1 MKGRPKIAL
10 LAKREAP
17 ARLLARKLLDEFERR
32 GADVLVDEET
42 ALSLGGAPGFPRRKI
57 PRDRALVV
65 SLGGDGTL
73 LSAARAASDGA
84 EILGVNLGTLGFLT
98 GVSKREVRSL
108 AADVLS
114 GNFDRD
120 VRRLLE
126 VSVSE
131 ARARTRRFRV
141 LNDAVLNRG
150 ALSRIARF
158 TLRFDGK
165 PFSSMRADG
174 LIISS
179 PTGSTAYNLSAG
191 GPLLH
196 PHVQGFIVTPI
207 CPHALTHRP
216 IVLPAGKTLE
226 VAFEAGTPEGIYL
239 TLDGQEGFRLPSGC
253 VLRAGIARRTV
264 TLLRRPQ
271 SDYFATLS
279 EKLNWGV

>member
-1 MKGRPKIAL
+1 VKSRRTIAL
-10 LAKREAP
+10 LAKQEAA
-17 ARLLARKLLDEFERR
+17 ARLLARRLHAEFRRR
-32 GADVLVDEET
+32 GIDVIVDEDT
-42 ALSLGGAPGFPRRKI
+42 AHQLGIPDGFSRRKV
-57 PRDRALVV
+57 PRDRDLVI

-73 LSAARAASDGA
+73 LTAARAVRDGT

-98 GVSKREVRSL
+98 GVSKRQIRSL
-108 AADVLS
+108 VVDAIE
-114 GNFDRD
+114 GKFDRD

-126 VSVSE
+126 ISVGE
-131 ARARTRRFRV
+131 KGRPLRRYRV

-158 TLRFDGK
+158 TLLFDGS

-226 VAFEAGTPEGIYL
+226 VSFEAGTAEGIYL
-239 TLDGQEGFRLPSGC
+239 TLDGQEGFRLPSGSF
-253 VLRAGIARRTV
+253 VRAGVARRTV
-264 TLLRRPQ
+264 TLLRRPR
-271 SDYFATLS
+271 SGYFETLS

>member
-1 MKGRPKIAL
+1 VKPPRIAL
-10 LAKREAP
+10 LAKREAS
-17 ARLLARKLLDEFERR
+17 ARRLARKLLDEFARR
-32 GADVLVDEET
+32 GVDVLVDEET
-42 ALSLGGAPGFPRRKI
+42 ALSLGIAGGFPRGRI
-57 PRDRALVV
+57 PPDRGLVV
-65 SLGGDGTL
+65 SLCGDGTL

-98 GVSKREVRSL
+98 GVSRREARTL
-108 AADVLS
+108 AASVLS
-114 GNFDRD
+114 DDFDRD
-120 VRRLLE
+120 LRRLLE
-126 VSVSE
+126 ITIAESG
-131 ARARTRRFRV
+131 ARPRRFRV

-216 IVLPAGKTLE
+216 IVLPAGKRLE

-253 VLRAGIARRTV
+253 VLSAGIARRTV

-271 SDYFATLS
+271 SDYFATLA

>member
-1 MKGRPKIAL
+1 VKRPPKIAL
-10 LAKREAP
+10 LAKQEAA
-17 ARLLARKLLDEFERR
+17 ARVLARRLYGEFLRR
-32 GADVLVDEET
+32 GADVLLDEET
-42 ALSLGGAPGFPRRKI
+42 ARSLGVSPSFPRNRI
-57 PRDRALVV
+57 PRDRRLVI

-73 LSAARAASDGA
+73 LSAARAVTDGA

-98 GVSKREVRSL
+98 GVSKRQIRSL
-108 AADVLS
+108 VSDALE
-114 GNFDRD
+114 GNFQRD

-126 VSVSE
+126 ITVSE
-131 ARARTRRFRV
+131 TGLPERRFRV

-196 PHVQGFIVTPI
+196 PHVFGFIVTPI

-216 IVLPAGKTLE
+216 IVLPAGKVLE
-226 VAFEAGTPEGIYL
+226 VSFEAGTPEGIYL

-253 VLRAGIARRTV
+253 VLSAGVARRTV

-271 SDYFATLS
+271 SDYFETLS

>member
-1 MKGRPKIAL
+1 MKRRPKIAL
-10 LAKREAP
+10 LAKQEPA
-17 ARLLARKLLDEFERR
+17 ARLLARKLFDEFERH
-32 GADVLVDEET
+32 GADTRVDDDT
-42 ALSLGGAPGFPRRKI
+42 ARALGIPGGFPRGKI
-57 PRDRALVV
+57 PRDRRLVI

-73 LSAARAASDGA
+73 LSAARAVSNGA

-98 GVSKREVRSL
+98 GISKRQVRSL
-108 AADVLS
+108 ALDAVA
-114 GNFDRD
+114 GKFDRD

-126 VSVSE
+126 IAVEEKGVP
-131 ARARTRRFRV
+131 ARRFHV

-158 TLRFDGK
+158 TLRFDGR

-179 PTGSTAYNLSAG
+179 ATGSTAYNLSAG

-226 VAFEAGTPEGIYL
+226 VSFEAGTPEGIYL

-253 VLRAGIARRTV
+253 VLSAGVARRTV
-264 TLLRRPQ
+264 TLLRRPK
-271 SDYFATLS
+271 SNYFETLS

>member
-1 MKGRPKIAL
+1 VKPPRIAR

-17 ARLLARKLLDEFERR
+17 ARLLARRLFDELVRR
-32 GADVLVDEET
+32 GADVRVDEET
-42 ALSLGGAPGFPRRKI
+42 ARALGHLDGFPRKKI
-57 PRDRALVV
+57 PRDRRLVL

-98 GVSKREVRSL
+98 GVSRREARSL
-108 AADVLS
+108 ADAVLS
-114 GNFDRD
+114 DDFDRD

-126 VSVSE
+126 IGISE
-131 ARARTRRFRV
+131 SGAKPRRFRV

-216 IVLPAGKTLE
+216 IVLPAGKRLE

-239 TLDGQEGFRLPSGC
+239 TLDGQEGFRLPSEC
-253 VLRAGIARRTV
+253 VLSAGVARRTV

>member
-1 MKGRPKIAL
+1 VKSPPKIAL
-10 LAKREAP
+10 LAKQEAA
-17 ARLLARKLLDEFERR
+17 ARVLARRLHREFLRR
-32 GADVLVDEET
+32 GADALLDDET
-42 ALSLGGAPGFPRRKI
+42 ARSLGVSVSFPRRKI
-57 PRDRALVV
+57 PRDRRLVI

-73 LSAARAASDGA
+73 LSAARAVSDGA

-98 GVSKREVRSL
+98 GISKRQVRSL
-108 AADVLS
+108 VADALA
-114 GNFDRD
+114 GNFHRD

-126 VSVSE
+126 ISVRE
-131 ARARTRRFRV
+131 AGLPERRFRV

-196 PHVQGFIVTPI
+196 PHVAGFIVTPI

-216 IVLPAGKTLE
+216 IVLPAGKVLE
-226 VAFEAGTPEGIYL
+226 VSFEAGTPEGIYL

-253 VLRAGIARRTV
+253 VLSAGVARRTV

-271 SDYFATLS
+271 SDYFETLS

>member
-1 MKGRPKIAL
+1 VKNRPKIAL
-10 LAKREAP
+10 LAKQEAA
-17 ARLLARKLLDEFERR
+17 ARVLARGLFREFQRR
-32 GADVLVDEET
+32 GADALLDEET
-42 ALSLGGAPGFPRRKI
+42 ARSLGVSASFPRRRI
-57 PRDRALVV
+57 PRDRRLVI

-73 LSAARAASDGA
+73 LSAARAVSDGA

-98 GVSKREVRSL
+98 GISKRPVRSL
-108 AADVLS
+108 VNDVME
-114 GNFDRD
+114 GNFQRD

-126 VSVSE
+126 ITVSE
-131 ARARTRRFRV
+131 TGLPDRRFRV

-216 IVLPAGKTLE
+216 IVLPAGKDLE
-226 VAFEAGTPEGIYL
+226 VSFEAGTPEGIYL
-239 TLDGQEGFRLPSGC
+239 TLDGQEGFRLPSGS
-253 VLRAGIARRTV
+253 LLSAGVARRTV

-271 SDYFATLS
+271 SDYFETLS

>member
-1 MKGRPKIAL
+1 MKSRPRIAVF
-10 LAKREAP
+10 AKGEAA
-17 ARLLARKLLDEFERR
+17 ARVLARKLLQELERR
-32 GADVLVDEET
+32 GADVLLDEDT
-42 ALSLGGAPGFPRRKI
+42 ARLLGLPGGFPRRRI
-57 PRDRALVV
+57 PPDRGIVL

-73 LSAARAASDGA
+73 LSAARAVTDGA

-98 GVSKREVRSL
+98 GISRREVRSL
-108 AADVLS
+108 AGDVLA
-114 GNFDRD
+114 GRFDRD
-120 VRRLLE
+120 VRHFLE
-126 VSVSE
+126 VTVTE
-131 ARARTRRFRV
+131 GNVRPRRYRV

-174 LIISS
+174 LIIAS

-196 PHVQGFIVTPI
+196 PHVPGFIVTPI

-216 IVLPAGKTLE
+216 IVLPAGKKLE
-226 VAFEAGTPEGIYL
+226 VSFEAGTTEGIYL
-239 TLDGQEGFRLPSGC
+239 TLDGQEGFRLPSGAS
-253 VLRAGIARRTV
+253 LRAGIARRTV

-271 SDYFATLS
+271 SDYFSTLS
-279 EKLNWGV
+279 EKLSWGV

>member
-1 MKGRPKIAL
+1 VKRPPKIAL
-10 LAKREAP
+10 LAKQEAA
-17 ARLLARKLLDEFERR
+17 ARVLARRLHREFLRR
-32 GADVLVDEET
+32 GADILLDEET
-42 ALSLGGAPGFPRRKI
+42 ARSLGVSPSFPRRKI
-57 PRDRALVV
+57 PRDRRLVI

-73 LSAARAASDGA
+73 LSSARAVSDGA

-98 GVSKREVRSL
+98 GVSKRQVRSL
-108 AADVLS
+108 VSDALE
-114 GNFDRD
+114 GNFQRD

-126 VSVSE
+126 ITVSE
-131 ARARTRRFRV
+131 TGLPDRRFRV

-165 PFSSMRADG
+165 PFSS
-174 LIISS
+174 
-179 PTGSTAYNLSAG
+179 GSTAYNLSAG

-196 PHVQGFIVTPI
+196 PHVFGFIVTPI

-216 IVLPAGKTLE
+216 IVLPAGKVLE
-226 VAFEAGTPEGIYL
+226 VSFEAGTPEGIYL

-253 VLRAGIARRTV
+253 LLSAGVARRTV

-271 SDYFATLS
+271 SDYFETLS

>member
-1 MKGRPKIAL
+1 MKRPPKIAL
-10 LAKREAP
+10 LAKQEAA
-17 ARLLARKLLDEFERR
+17 ARVLARRLYGEFLRR
-32 GADVLVDEET
+32 GADVLLDEET
-42 ALSLGGAPGFPRRKI
+42 ARSLGVSPSFPRNRI
-57 PRDRALVV
+57 PRDRRLVI

-73 LSAARAASDGA
+73 LSAARAVTDGA

-98 GVSKREVRSL
+98 GVSKRQIRSL
-108 AADVLS
+108 VSDALE
-114 GNFDRD
+114 GNFQRD

-126 VSVSE
+126 ITVSE
-131 ARARTRRFRV
+131 TGLPERRFRV

-196 PHVQGFIVTPI
+196 PHVFGFIVTPI

-216 IVLPAGKTLE
+216 IVLPAGKVLE
-226 VAFEAGTPEGIYL
+226 VSFEAGTPEGIYL

-253 VLRAGIARRTV
+253 VLSAGVARRTV

-271 SDYFATLS
+271 SDYFETLS

>member
-1 MKGRPKIAL
+1 MKGLPRIAL
-10 LAKREAP
+10 LAKQVP
-17 ARLLARKLLDEFERR
+17 AARVLARKLYQEFRR
-32 GADVLVDEET
+32 RRVDVLLDEET
-42 ALSLGGAPGFPRRKI
+42 ARESDAARAFPRNRI
-57 PRDRALVV
+57 PRDRRLVI

-73 LSAARAASDGA
+73 LSAARAVSDGA
-84 EILGVNLGTLGFLT
+84 ELLGVNLGTLGFLT
-98 GVSKREVRSL
+98 GVSRRHARSL
-108 AADVLS
+108 VDDVIA
-114 GNFDRD
+114 GRFQRD
-120 VRRLLE
+120 VRRYLE
-126 VSVSE
+126 VTVRE
-131 ARARTRRFRV
+131 RRARPRRFRV

-150 ALSRIARF
+150 ALSRIAKF

-174 LIISS
+174 LIVSS

-216 IVLPAGKTLE
+216 IVLPAGKMLE
-226 VAFEAGTPEGIYL
+226 VSFEAGTPEGIYL

-253 VLRAGIARRTV
+253 ILEAGVARRTI

-271 SDYFATLS
+271 NDYFGTLS

>member
-1 MKGRPKIAL
+1 MKSRPRIAL
-10 LAKREAP
+10 LAKHEAS
-17 ARLLARKLLDEFERR
+17 ARLLARKLLDEFVRR
-32 GADVLVDEET
+32 GADVLVDEDT
-42 ALSLGGAPGFPRRKI
+42 AHALGGAAGFPRRKI
-57 PRDRALVV
+57 PRDRRLVV

-98 GVSKREVRSL
+98 GVSKRQIRSL
-108 AADVLS
+108 AADVLADD
-114 GNFDRD
+114 FDRD

-126 VSVSE
+126 VTVTE
-131 ARARTRRFRV
+131 AGARPRRFRV

-216 IVLPAGKTLE
+216 IVLPAGKKLE

-253 VLRAGIARRTV
+253 VLRAGVARRTV

>member
-1 MKGRPKIAL
+1 MKSRLAIAL
-10 LAKREAP
+10 LAKQEAA
-17 ARLLARKLLDEFERR
+17 ARLLARKLYDEFERR
-32 GADVLVDEET
+32 GADVLVDEDT
-42 ALSLGGAPGFPRRKI
+42 ARAIGIPAGFPRRKI

-73 LSAARAASDGA
+73 LTAARAVRDGA

-98 GVSKREVRSL
+98 GVSKRQIRSL
-108 AADVLS
+108 VADAIE

-126 VSVSE
+126 IGVGE
-131 ARARTRRFRV
+131 KGIPLRRYRV

-174 LIISS
+174 IIISS

-226 VAFEAGTPEGIYL
+226 VSFEAGTAEGIYL
-239 TLDGQEGFRLPSGC
+239 TLDGQEGFRLPSGS
-253 VLRAGIARRTV
+253 VVRAGVARRTV
-264 TLLRRPQ
+264 TLLRRPK
-271 SDYFATLS
+271 SDYFENLS

>member
-1 MKGRPKIAL
+1 VKSRPKIAL

-32 GADVLVDEET
+32 GADVLVDDET
-42 ALSLGGAPGFPRRKI
+42 ALSLGGGEGFPRRKI
-57 PRDRALVV
+57 PRDRRLVV

-73 LSAARAASDGA
+73 LSATRAASDGA

-114 GNFDRD
+114 DNFDRD

-131 ARARTRRFRV
+131 AGARTRKFRV

-196 PHVQGFIVTPI
+196 PHVHGFIVTPI

-216 IVLPAGKTLE
+216 IVLPAGKALE
-226 VAFEAGTPEGIYL
+226 VAFEAGTAEGIYL

-253 VLRAGIARRTV
+253 VLRAGVARRTV